1 VGIDRAPERQGVS
14 DLQSTRASLNRYKVR
29 SLLAPLL
36 VSAPL
41 VGYAQPLLDA
51 LTEGIADA
59 ARVVGEVTKGAVAVA
74 GQAIGQARNALIG
87 AIDSPQEGLIDEVTP
102 EETRAKRDGMAET
115 ALARLFAEKLGGG
128 DLFDRSA
135 GYA

>member
-1 VGIDRAPERQGVS
+1 MGIDRAPERQGVS

-59 ARVVGEVTKGAVAVA
+59 ARAAA
-74 GQAIGQARNALIG
+74 PAR
-87 AIDSPQEGLIDEVTP
+87 SP
-102 EETRAKRDGMAET
+102 RARWP
-115 ALARLFAEKLGGG
+115 R
-128 DLFDRSA
+128 
-135 GYA
+135 Y